1 MSKWKDRIY
10 LLFLFWYAV
19 GVILVG
25 FDLLPSWLEWANSV
39 FLVLAGLVGVLYFY
53 HLFPVGKATI
63 VVLVIYIFSSFME
76 YLGSA
81 YGILFGEYDYTERFG
96 YKLFGLI
103 PFTIGFAWLLV
114 IGSTH
119 ALAKRIMPSGGIGY
133 VVLGSAAAVVMDLII
148 DPVAFK
154 ANEYWIWQEGGV
166 YYDIPWTNF
175 MGWFVVAFLL
185 HAIIWGM
192 EKKEER
198 PSGYKKWEQ
207 RAYWLYGMMI
217 FMFIVTAMAA
227 GGLWGAIAL
236 SLSLTIILYLMAER
250 RRVGL

>member
-1 MSKWKDRIY
+1 MSKWKDHTY
-10 LLFLFWYAV
+10 HLFLFWYAV

-53 HLFPVGKATI
+53 QLFPIGKATI
-63 VVLVIYIFSSFME
+63 VVLVVYIFSSFME

-114 IGSTH
+114 IASTH
-119 ALAKRIMPSGGIGY
+119 ALAKRITPSGGIWY
-133 VVLGSAAAVVMDLII
+133 VIVGSVASVVMDLII

-154 ANEYWIWQEGGV
+154 ANEYWIWYEGGL

-185 HAIIWGM
+185 HAVIWGL
-192 EKKEER
+192 EKKDER
-198 PSGYKKWEQ
+198 QAGFERWEK

-227 GGLWGAIAL
+227 GGLWGAIL
-236 SLSLTIILYLMAER
+236 LTFVLTAILYAFAER
-250 RRVGL
+250 RPKEL

>member
-10 LLFLFWYAV
+10 FLFLFWYAV

-25 FDLLPSWLEWANSV
+25 FALLPSWLEWANSV
-39 FLVLAGLVGVLYFY
+39 FLVLAGLIGVLYFY
-53 HLFPVGKATI
+53 HLFPPAKAT
-63 VVLVIYIFSSFME
+63 VVVFVIYIFSSFME

-81 YGILFGEYDYTERFG
+81 YGILFGEYDYTDRFG
-96 YKLFGLI
+96 YKLFGMI

-114 IGSTH
+114 IASTH
-119 ALAKRIMPSGGIGY
+119 ALTKRITPSGGVWY
-133 VVLGSAAAVVMDLII
+133 VVLGSLAAVVMDLII

-154 ANEYWIWQEGGV
+154 ANEYWIWREGGL

-185 HAIIWGM
+185 HAVIWGM
-192 EKKEER
+192 EKREER
-198 PSGYKKWEQ
+198 QTDFERWE
-207 RAYWLYGMMI
+207 RRTYWLYGMMI

-227 GGLWGAIAL
+227 GGLWGAIFL
-236 SLSLTIILYLMAER
+236 SFFLTGVLYGFAER
-250 RRVGL
+250 RQKES